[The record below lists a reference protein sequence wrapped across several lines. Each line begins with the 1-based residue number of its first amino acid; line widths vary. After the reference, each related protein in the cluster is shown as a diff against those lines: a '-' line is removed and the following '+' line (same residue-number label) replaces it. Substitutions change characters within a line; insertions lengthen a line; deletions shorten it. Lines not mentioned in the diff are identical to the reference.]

1 MILNIFNEGRHA
13 QDSELVRVFLRMKK
27 LSQIKP
33 PLVGQWHTG
42 TAQKTSKKV
51 WKTKFENTAFFE
63 KTAITHVPFRTQYA
77 IALCRF

>member
-33 PLVGQWHTG
+33 PLLSRCLEELEKQVTFSKNQ
-42 TAQKTSKKV
+42 SKKFF
-51 WKTKFENTAFFE
+51 TENHFQP
-63 KTAITHVPFRTQYA
+63 KN
-77 IALCRF
+77 